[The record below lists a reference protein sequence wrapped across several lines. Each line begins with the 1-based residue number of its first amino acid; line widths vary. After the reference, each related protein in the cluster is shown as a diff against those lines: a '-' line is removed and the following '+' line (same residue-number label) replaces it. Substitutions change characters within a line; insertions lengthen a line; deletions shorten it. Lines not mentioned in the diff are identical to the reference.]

1 MIPFASLTRQSSST
15 TPIIHAI
22 RRKSTSDMNI
32 ESTRAYT
39 RRASLKWNKAALS
52 ADAKSIL
59 GTKGKISGL
68 NLFQRLNFWVVKLG
82 GSILT
87 SRSLSPARGPVPQP
101 RFVPKTQPPPSR

>member
-1 MIPFASLTRQSSST
+1 MSFASLTRQSSST

-52 ADAKSIL
+52 ADAGGFSCVRQDL
-59 GTKGKISGL
+59 TKL
-68 NLFQRLNFWVVKLG
+68 VNR
-82 GSILT
+82 
-87 SRSLSPARGPVPQP
+87 
-101 RFVPKTQPPPSR
+101 